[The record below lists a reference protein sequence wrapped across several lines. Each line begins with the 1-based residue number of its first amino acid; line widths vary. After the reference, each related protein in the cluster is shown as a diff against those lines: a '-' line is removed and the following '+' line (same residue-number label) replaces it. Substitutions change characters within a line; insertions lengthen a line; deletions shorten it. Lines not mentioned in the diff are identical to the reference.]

1 MSARAATLPIKV
13 YAPAGQDV
21 VWTTE
26 LPVKG
31 RLFRMAAVHVAICDT
46 EDLRVLTVSI
56 GERHV
61 FDGNMQVFH
70 TSHLL
75 RNVEVMPAERI
86 KTVMRSGNRTTQFLA
101 WWEYE
106 IAAVVG

>member
-1 MSARAATLPIKV
+1 M
-13 YAPAGQDV
+13 
-21 VWTTE
+21 WTTE